1 MDKLLILF
9 LTSAIAGC
17 AMEET
22 PEKIIKNPAQ
32 FEKTET
38 AQGTY
43 SPTILLKSDFQGSD
57 LIKGMDKQSAIKN
70 LTGMGW
76 QRMKPLIKGADT
88 THLWMT
94 APCRAAAFD
103 SSSSYIRASIERPPK
118 YYQLRA
124 DFYECNNE
132 DVKNLGQLN
141 KITIRE
147 IDFITYTK
155 YR

>member
-9 LTSAIAGC
+9 LTCAIAGC

-57 LIKGMDKQSAIKN
+57 LIKGMDKQSAIKKPYGN
-70 LTGMGW
+70 GMA
-76 QRMKPLIKGADT
+76 KNE
-88 THLWMT
+88 
-94 APCRAAAFD
+94 AP
-103 SSSSYIRASIERPPK
+103 
-118 YYQLRA
+118 
-124 DFYECNNE
+124 N
-132 DVKNLGQLN
+132 
-141 KITIRE
+141 
-147 IDFITYTK
+147 
-155 YR
+155 